1 VPLHCPALH
10 PPPPPLADIY
20 IPIDLGRW
28 AVEGHISGRM
38 PEEEEEEEDT
48 YDSC

>member
-1 VPLHCPALH
+1 MILVVFNLTSATSQIDVPLHCPALH

-28 AVEGHISGRM
+28 GV
-38 PEEEEEEEDT
+38 
-48 YDSC
+48 